1 METTARQ
8 EWVQTLRV
16 YPPFSRLDDG
26 DWPVLLAG
34 AEERRFAPDAVVL
47 APQDGPPDG
56 LWIVLEGRIVGRR
69 PDGWGGEEVFEL
81 TPGDLFPV
89 AAWTAR
95 RPVTATY
102 RALGDLRCLHIP
114 TAAAAALAER
124 SVVWADCLQQRA
136 RAYLQMA
143 RQRLQA
149 ELAARGGD
157 APPALE
163 TRLGDLPRRE
173 PVTLAATASVRDA
186 LQTMSERRVGSVLL
200 LGDDGALAGIL
211 TRHDVLDRIALAGT
225 DLAAPVSSVMTRPVA
240 TLQADDTTH
249 DAMMLMSRRRIRHVP
264 VLEQGRLV
272 NLVSERDLFALQRL
286 SIKHL
291 GTAIAHCRTLA
302 DFQRAAADIRAYA
315 RHLMVQG
322 VQARQ
327 LTALISHLN
336 DQLTQGLVAVALQA
350 TGLSA
355 DAMCW
360 IALGSEGRG
369 EQTLATDQD
378 NALVFASDDPQADRP
393 RWLAFARRVNE
404 ALDACGYPLCKGNVM
419 ASNPQCCLAADEWF
433 ARFAQWVDHGSPTD
447 LLNASIYFDF
457 RAVAGRES
465 LAEPL
470 RERVLAATANTPR
483 FMKQMAENALRNRVP
498 LNWRGAIETRDR
510 DGHRWLDLKLNG
522 TMPFVDAA
530 RLYALAHGI
539 DAVGTRARFE
549 AAAAPM
555 KVDAQ
560 EARTWAEAFEFLQ
573 MLRLRVQIERADGH
587 GGGDADNPNLVDL
600 GQLSDIDRRVL
611 KEVFRV
617 GRTLQQ
623 RMELDYMR

>member
-1 METTARQ
+1 METTAGQ

-81 TPGDLFPV
+81 TPGDLFPA

-157 APPALE
+157 APPTLE

-350 TGLSA
+350 AGLSA

-404 ALDACGYPLCKGNVM
+404 ALDACGYPLCQGGIMAGN
-419 ASNPQCCLAADEWF
+419 PPCCLTAQEWGQ
-433 ARFAQWVDHGSPTD
+433 RFGRWIDAGGPQELLQASVFFD
-447 LLNASIYFDF
+447 L
-457 RAVAGRES
+457 RAVAGRADWLDDLRAMV
-465 LAEPL
+465 LARTRTTPRFIRQLVQVHLEHPVALNWYGGIEGRREGSRLWFDLKLQGTALLVEGARILALAQGLAATGTRERLLSAGRAIGAPAPEVEGWVTAFDFLQLL
-470 RERVLAATANTPR
+470 RLARQSDASADPDQPNRIDLNTLNPVDERVLKAS
-483 FMKQMAENALRNRVP
+483 LR
-498 LNWRGAIETRDR
+498 AI
-510 DGHRWLDLKLNG
+510 
-522 TMPFVDAA
+522 
-530 RLYALAHGI
+530 
-539 DAVGTRARFE
+539 
-549 AAAAPM
+549 
-555 KVDAQ
+555 
-560 EARTWAEAFEFLQ
+560 
-573 MLRLRVQIERADGH
+573 
-587 GGGDADNPNLVDL
+587 
-600 GQLSDIDRRVL
+600 
-611 KEVFRV
+611 
-617 GRTLQQ
+617 RTLQQ
-623 RMELDYMR
+623 RLQLDYLR